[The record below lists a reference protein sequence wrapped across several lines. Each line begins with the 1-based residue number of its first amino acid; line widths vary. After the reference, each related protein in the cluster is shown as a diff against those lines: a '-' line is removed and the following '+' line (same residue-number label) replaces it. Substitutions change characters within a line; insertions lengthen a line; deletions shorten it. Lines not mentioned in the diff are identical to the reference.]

1 MEENQNSWIEHW
13 EQSLPEI
20 DTVIM
25 MSKWFSIGTDEI
37 LLEDEEIHER
47 LQRGYVDAEA
57 IDVKEVAEMFAKF
70 REKI

>member
-57 IDVKEVAEMFAKF
+57 IDVKEVAELFAKF
-70 REKI
+70 REKA